1 MSMAINKNIL
11 RKTGK
16 IFLWILTVILSLVL
30 LLIIFINLPAGKR
43 TVKNQITK
51 YLSNKLK
58 TRIEIGSVD
67 YSLPKWVELK
77 NVYVEDQKKD
87 TLFYGEQLSVDLD
100 MVKLLQG
107 NTEIHKVLFKN
118 IVGNISRTPNDSVFN
133 YQFIVNAFTG
143 NKSTTPNTDTAEM
156 KLSLDRLIF
165 ENVGLNFKDEYAGNN
180 FQAVIKNLEVTTTNF
195 HPDRVIFG
203 INEFTASGVKFHMN
217 TYKELPA
224 ENAPVSARDSV
235 VKSPYELFISA
246 SNINLRDVDVLI
258 DNKVSG
264 MYYSNNVTHL
274 TGKNILF
281 TIGSSTGTA
290 DELSLDSSSIVFSAP
305 KKIPEKIKTDSAVA
319 PAIPWLFAAKNLNI
333 RNTNIK
339 YDDNNI
345 ARAGGLDFSHLNAKN
360 ITAAVAGFKFS
371 KDTTS
376 ALVNQFRFSDT
387 SGFALDTTHVN
398 FLMTDTLISATE
410 LYVKTPRSLI
420 QKSFSIRF
428 DSLAAMT
435 TVPQNSLV
443 NATLINSTISFNDL
457 YLLSPALETSLPKAQ
472 FANQFLNVNTEL
484 RGNLQR
490 LYIPYL
496 QLSGLSGSKLSG
508 SGTVYNISDPKKLSY
523 DLYFNQMNLFKKDLL
538 KFVPPEN
545 QKQLASLPDI
555 INLKGRVKGNMNDVI
570 ADISASAKD
579 MSFTGR
585 VGLKN
590 FMDPARIVY
599 NIAISKATVSKNV
612 IAGFLPPE
620 LLQQLELPAQVSAS
634 GKFDGNTDNIT
645 MDLKAGSSYGPLT
658 VKGYIKN
665 MQDPQRANYDL
676 ALSTPGFAVGRLI
689 KQDSV
694 IGNVAGNF
702 KAKGKGYDYKTMRSS
717 ITADVASLE
726 YNKYTYRNALINADL
741 NNGLIKSTGNIN
753 DDNLKLNYA
762 LNANVKNQYPTISG
776 EIRVDTARL
785 NALHLTKDTLNF
797 SASAVIDSKSLQPRS
812 LDASLLIDSLRM
824 QSGTKFY
831 QLDSASLIASSVNG
845 IDSIVLKAP
854 FADIHAG
861 GAFDYDKIGT
871 SIQNYVNNYYKIPGY
886 TPVTTNIPEQQFAV
900 KGVIRQSPIITG
912 FVPGLNNY
920 SDINFTGSYTS
931 ADTDSAL
938 NFNATIPMVSYTDAR
953 LANGTIGIN
962 SKNGR
967 INYAAAFDTLTTA
980 GNVLYASRISGGAAK
995 DSISLTAVTK
1005 DETNRDWFGLSGSA
1019 YVKDETYSFRM
1030 QDTLILNYEKWNVA
1044 PDNYISYS
1052 PQGIIVNNLLL
1063 TSDTARISLRSQQP
1077 VANSPIDIDI
1087 ANFNLRSIS
1096 SIVNKDTTLVAGIL
1110 NVKAN
1115 VSDLDKA
1122 LPGFT
1127 GTATVTNLEFMQHPV
1142 GNITANAQKQSEDVI
1157 AANLT
1162 LNGYGNDV
1170 SAKGNYYLNGTD
1182 QQFDADLNL
1191 HPLSFKTIETFSAG
1205 QITDAAGSISGNI
1218 KLNGKFTDPHYNGTV
1233 NFDTTRFALAML
1245 GTPYFIDKQS
1255 VHFNYPAITFPAFTV
1270 KDSSGN
1276 DMVLNGSITSKSLM
1290 EYDLDM
1296 KIKANDFAIV
1306 NARRAVNSQAYG
1318 FAAIDADVAITGTSA
1333 KPNIDGDI
1341 SLNDKTDI
1349 HIVLPEASYAKND
1362 GATIVRFID
1371 RDTFDLSMPALG
1383 FEPAQQAPAAFAQ
1396 FLNYNLNIE
1405 VGKAASVTILVDPST
1420 GDEILM
1426 KGDARLNAGVD
1437 PGGNLVLAGVYA
1449 LDSGYY
1455 DMHYQIINRKFN
1467 LIRGSTITFAGEPL
1481 NATANI
1487 TAQYIANT
1495 SSKDLLDNEV
1505 TDVSSTLANSFN
1517 QQLPFRVMLY
1527 LTGRL
1532 SKPDINFDI
1541 QLPESNSLL
1550 NNDLRTTIE
1559 NKLAQIR
1566 QDPASVNKQVFS
1578 LLLLGRFVGEQ
1589 SSDFFK
1595 GNGGDFSNLARQSVS
1610 SFLSSA
1616 LNEIAADLFKGIDVD
1631 LNLNSYNDYSNG
1643 GNTERTDLNVAVS
1656 KSFANNRLTVTVGQN
1671 FGLEGQDAGAK
1682 AAGANTGFKPD
1693 VSVAYKL
1700 SADGRY
1706 MIRAY
1711 TRNQFEVDLDGYVVE
1726 TGVAFLVTMDYEKF
1740 NELFRKKRNKK

>member
-1 MSMAINKNIL
+1 MATNKNIL
-11 RKTGK
+11 RKIAK
-16 IFLWILTVILSLVL
+16 VFLWILTIVLGLVL
-30 LLIIFINLPAGKR
+30 IVFIFINTSAGKKVVR
-43 TVKNQITK
+43 DQVVK
-51 YLSNKLK
+51 YLNNKLK
-58 TRIEIGSVD
+58 TKVEIGSVD

-100 MVKLLQG
+100 MIKLIQG

-118 IVGNISRTPNDSVFN
+118 MVGNINRTPNDSVFN

-180 FQAVIKNLEVTTTNF
+180 FQAVIKNLEVTTDNF
-195 HPDRVIFG
+195 HPDRVNFG
-203 INEFTASGVKFHMN
+203 IKDFIASGVKFHMN

-224 ENAPVSARDSV
+224 ENATISAADSV
-235 VKSPYELFISA
+235 TKSPYELFISA
-246 SNINLRDVDVLI
+246 NNINLRDVDVLI

-274 TGKNILF
+274 AGSNVLF
-281 TIGSSTGTA
+281 SIGQAKGTA
-290 DELSLDSSSIVFSAP
+290 DELLLDSSSIVFSAP
-305 KKIPEKIKTDSAVA
+305 KKIIDVVKTDSAVA
-319 PAIPWLFAAKNLNI
+319 PATPWLFAAKNLRI
-333 RNTNIK
+333 SNTNIK
-339 YDDNNI
+339 YDDNNV

-360 ITAAVAGFKFS
+360 ITAAVSGFKFS

-376 ALVNQFRFSDT
+376 ALINQFAFSDT

-410 LYVKTPRSLI
+410 LFVKTPRSLI
-420 QKSFSIRF
+420 QKSLSIRF

-435 TVPQNSLV
+435 TAPQNSLV
-443 NATLINSTISFNDL
+443 NAELTNTTISFNDL
-457 YLLSPALETSLPKAQ
+457 YLLSPALEKSLPKAQ

-496 QLSGLSGSKLSG
+496 QLSGLSGSRISG

-523 DLYFNQMNLFKKDLL
+523 DLYFNQINLFKKDLM
-538 KFVPPEN
+538 KFVPPAN
-545 QKQLASLPDI
+545 QAQLANLPDV
-555 INLKGRVKGNMNDVI
+555 INLKGKVVGNMNDLI

-579 MSFTGR
+579 LSFTGR
-585 VGLKN
+585 IGLKN
-590 FMDPARIVY
+590 ITDPTRLAY
-599 NIAISKATVSKNV
+599 NLAISKATVSRNV
-612 IAGFLPPE
+612 IEGFLPPE
-620 LLQQLELPAQVSAS
+620 LLQQLELPAQISAA
-634 GKFDGNTDNIT
+634 GKLDGNIDNIT

-665 MQDPQRANYDL
+665 IKDPQRANYDL
-676 ALSTPGFAVGRLI
+676 ALSTPGFAIGKLI
-689 KQDSV
+689 KQDTI
-694 IGNVAGNF
+694 IGNIAGNF
-702 KAKGKGYDYKTMRSS
+702 KAKGTGFDYKTMRSS
-717 ITADVASLE
+717 IEADVASLD
-726 YNKYTYRNALINADL
+726 YNKYTYKNALINADL
-741 NNGLIKSTGNIN
+741 NNGLVKSTGKIN
-753 DDNLKLNYA
+753 DDNLKLNYD
-762 LNANVKNQYPTISG
+762 LNANVKSQYPTVSG
-776 EIRVDTARL
+776 HIRIDTARL
-785 NALHLTKDTLNF
+785 NALNLTKDTLNF
-797 SASAVIDSKSLQPRS
+797 SMSAVIDSKNLQPRN
-812 LDASLLIDSLRM
+812 LNASLLIDSLRM
-824 QSGTKFY
+824 QSGAKFY
-831 QLDSASLIASSVNG
+831 QLDSASLIASSANG
-845 IDSIVLKAP
+845 VDSIVLNAP
-854 FADIHAG
+854 FAEVHAG
-861 GAFDYDKIGT
+861 GAFDYDKIGA

-886 TPVTTNIPEQQFAV
+886 TPVTTNIPEQQFAI

-912 FVPGLNNY
+912 FVPGLNAY
-920 SDINFTGSYTS
+920 SDINFAGSYVS
-931 ADTDSAL
+931 ANTDSAL
-938 NFNATIPMVSYTDAR
+938 NFNAAIPMVSYTTTR
-953 LANGTIGIN
+953 LANGAIGIN

-967 INYAAAFDTLTTA
+967 INYAATFDTLTTA
-980 GNVLYASRISGGAAK
+980 GNVLYGSRISGGAAK
-995 DSISLTAVTK
+995 DSISLTAITK
-1005 DETNRDWFGLSGSA
+1005 DEAKRDWFGLSGSA
-1019 YVKDETYSFRM
+1019 YVKDDTYSFRM
-1030 QDTLILNYEKWNVA
+1030 QDTLILNYERWNVA

-1063 TSDTARISLRSQQP
+1063 TSDTAKISLRSQQP

-1087 ANFNLRSIS
+1087 DNFNLRSIS
-1096 SIVNKDTTLVAGIL
+1096 SIVNKDTTLIAGIL
-1110 NVKAN
+1110 DVKAN

-1127 GTATVTNLEFMQHPV
+1127 GTATVTDLEFMQHPV
-1142 GNITANAQKQSEDVI
+1142 GNIKADAQKQSDNNI
-1157 AANLT
+1157 AANMSLT
-1162 LNGYGNDV
+1162 GYGNDV

-1182 QQFDADLNL
+1182 QQFDADLTLN
-1191 HPLSFKTIETFSAG
+1191 PLSFRTIEAFSAG
-1205 QITDAAGSISGNI
+1205 QITGSRGSISGNI
-1218 KLNGKFTDPHYNGTV
+1218 KLDGKFTEPHYNGQL
-1233 NFDTTRFALAML
+1233 NFDTTRFALALL
-1245 GTPYFIDKQS
+1245 GTPYFIDKQK
-1255 VHFNYPAITFPAFTV
+1255 VVFNYPVISFPNFTV
-1270 KDSSGN
+1270 TDSSN
-1276 DMVLNGSITSKSLM
+1276 NTLKLNGSITSRSM
-1290 EYDLDM
+1290 MDYELDM
-1296 KIKANDFAIV
+1296 QINAKNFAVV
-1306 NARRAVNSQAYG
+1306 NAKRAVNSQAYG
-1318 FAAIDADVAITGTSA
+1318 FAAIDADVAVTGTSA
-1333 KPNIDGDI
+1333 KPNIDGDV
-1341 SLNDKTDI
+1341 SLNDRTDI

-1371 RDTFDLSMPALG
+1371 RDTFDLAKPALG
-1383 FEPAQQAPAAFAQ
+1383 FEPAQQPASAFAQ

-1405 VGKAASVTILVDPST
+1405 VSKAASITILIDPST
-1420 GDEILM
+1420 GDELLM

-1437 PGGNLVLAGVYA
+1437 PGGNLVLAGTYT

-1455 DMHYQIINRKFN
+1455 DMHYQIIQRKFS
-1467 LIRGSTITFAGEPL
+1467 LIRGSTITFAGAPL
-1481 NATANI
+1481 NATANL

-1495 SSKDLLDNEV
+1495 SSKDLLSNEV

-1527 LTGRL
+1527 LTGPL

-1541 QLPESNSLL
+1541 QLPESNNLL

-1566 QDPASVNKQVFS
+1566 QDPASINKQVFS

-1610 SFLSSA
+1610 GFLSSA
-1616 LNEIAADLFKGIDVD
+1616 LNEIAGDIFKGIDVD

-1671 FGLEGQDAGAK
+1671 FGIEGQDAGAK

-1726 TGVAFLVTMDYEKF
+1726 TGLAFLVTMDYEKF
-1740 NELFRKKRNKK
+1740 NELFRKKKRNKK

>member
-1 MSMAINKNIL
+1 MANTKKIL
-11 RKTGK
+11 KKTGK
-16 IFLWILTVILSLVL
+16 VFLWILTVILSLVL
-30 LLIIFINLPAGKR
+30 LAIIFINLPVGKR
-43 TVKNQITK
+43 TVRNQVVK
-51 YLSNKLK
+51 YLNNKLK
-58 TRIEIGSVD
+58 TKVEIGSVD

-100 MVKLLQG
+100 MIKLLQG

-118 IVGNISRTPNDSVFN
+118 IVGNINRTPNDSVFN

-180 FQAVIKNLEVTTTNF
+180 FQAVIKNLEVTTNNF
-195 HPDRVIFG
+195 HPDRINFG
-203 INEFTASGVKFHMN
+203 INDFTATGVKFHMN

-224 ENAPVSARDSV
+224 ENTPISSPDSV

-246 SNINLRDVDVLI
+246 NNINLRDVDVLI

-274 TGKNILF
+274 SGSNVLF
-281 TIGSSTGTA
+281 SIGQAKGTA
-290 DELSLDSSSIVFSAP
+290 DELLLDSSSIVFSAP
-305 KKIPEKIKTDSAVA
+305 KKTIDSIKIDSALA
-319 PAIPWLFAAKNLNI
+319 PATPWLFAAKNLRI

-339 YDDNNI
+339 YDDNNA
-345 ARAGGLDFSHLNAKN
+345 ARTGGLDFSHLNAKS
-360 ITAAVAGFKFS
+360 ITAAVTGFKFS

-376 ALVNQFRFSDT
+376 ALINQFTFSDT

-398 FLMTDTLISATE
+398 FLMTDTVISATE

-420 QKSFSIRF
+420 QKSLRIRF

-435 TVPQNSLV
+435 TAPQNSLV
-443 NATLINSTISFNDL
+443 NAELTNTTISFNDL

-496 QLSGLSGSKLSG
+496 QLSGLSGSRISG

-523 DLYFNQMNLFKKDLL
+523 DLYFNQINLFKKDLM
-538 KFVPPEN
+538 KFVPPAN
-545 QKQLASLPDI
+545 QVQLANLPDI
-555 INLKGRVKGNMNDVI
+555 INLKGKVVGNMNDLI

-579 MSFTGR
+579 LSFTGR

-590 FMDPARIVY
+590 IMDPTKLGY
-599 NIAISKATVSKNV
+599 NVAISKATVSRNV
-612 IAGFLPPE
+612 IEGFLPPE
-620 LLQQLELPAQVSAS
+620 LLQQLELPAQISAA
-634 GKFDGNTDNIT
+634 GKLDGNTDNIT

-665 MQDPQRANYDL
+665 IKDPQRANYDL
-676 ALSTPGFAVGRLI
+676 ALSTLGFAVGKLI
-689 KQDSV
+689 KQDTI
-694 IGNVAGNF
+694 IGNIAGNF
-702 KAKGKGYDYKTMRSS
+702 KAKGTGFDYKTMRSS
-717 ITADVASLE
+717 IMADVASLD
-726 YNKYTYRNALINADL
+726 YNKYTYKNALINADL
-741 NNGLIKSTGNIN
+741 NNGVVKSTGKIN
-753 DDNLKLNYA
+753 DDNLKLSYD
-762 LNANVKNQYPTISG
+762 LDANVKSEYPTVSG
-776 EIRVDTARL
+776 NIRIDTARL
-785 NALHLTKDTLNF
+785 NALNLTKDTLNF
-797 SASAVIDSKSLQPRS
+797 SVSAVIDSKSLQPRS

-831 QLDSASLIASSVNG
+831 QLDSASLVATSANG
-845 IDSIVLKAP
+845 VDSIVLNAP
-854 FADIHAG
+854 FAEVHAG
-861 GAFDYDKIGT
+861 GAFDYDKIGA

-886 TPVTTNIPEQQFAV
+886 TPAPNIPQQQFAV

-912 FVPGLNNY
+912 FVPGLNAY
-920 SDINFTGSYTS
+920 SDINFTGSYAS
-931 ADTDSAL
+931 ANTDSAL
-938 NFNATIPMVSYTDAR
+938 NFNATIPMVSYTTTR
-953 LANGTIGIN
+953 LANGAIGIN

-967 INYAAAFDTLTTA
+967 INYAATFDTLTTA
-980 GNVLYASRISGGAAK
+980 GNVLYESRISGGAAK
-995 DSISLTAVTK
+995 DSVSLTAITK
-1005 DETNRDWFGLSGSA
+1005 DEVKRDWFGLSGSA
-1019 YVKDETYSFRM
+1019 YVKDDTYSFRM
-1030 QDTLILNYEKWNVA
+1030 QDTLILNYERWNVA

-1063 TSDTARISLRSQQP
+1063 TSDTAKISLRSQQP

-1087 ANFNLRSIS
+1087 DNFNLRSIS

-1110 NVKAN
+1110 DVKAN

-1127 GTATVTNLEFMQHPV
+1127 GTATVTDLEFMQHPV
-1142 GNITANAQKQSEDVI
+1142 GNIKADAQKQSDNNI
-1157 AANLT
+1157 AASMSLT
-1162 LNGYGNDV
+1162 GYGNDV

-1182 QQFDADLNL
+1182 QQFDADLTLN
-1191 HPLSFKTIETFSAG
+1191 PLSFRTIEAFSAG
-1205 QITDAAGSISGNI
+1205 QITGSRGSISGNV
-1218 KLNGKFTDPHYNGTV
+1218 KLDGKFTDPHYNGQL
-1233 NFDTTRFALAML
+1233 NFDTTRFALALL
-1245 GTPYFIDKQS
+1245 GTPYFIDKQK
-1255 VHFNYPAITFPAFTV
+1255 VVFNYPAINFPDFTV
-1270 KDSSGN
+1270 TDSSN
-1276 DMVLNGSITSKSLM
+1276 NTLKLNGSITSKSLM
-1290 EYDLDM
+1290 DYDLDM
-1296 KIKANDFAIV
+1296 KINAKNFAVV
-1306 NARRAVNSQAYG
+1306 NAKRAVNSQAYG

-1333 KPNIDGDI
+1333 KPNIDGDV
-1341 SLNDKTDI
+1341 SLNDRTDI

-1371 RDTFDLSMPALG
+1371 RDTFNLAVPALG
-1383 FEPAQQAPAAFAQ
+1383 FEPAQQPASAFAQ

-1405 VGKAASVTILVDPST
+1405 VSKAASITILIDPST
-1420 GDEILM
+1420 GDELLM

-1437 PGGNLVLAGVYA
+1437 PGGNLVLAGTYT

-1455 DMHYQIINRKFN
+1455 DMHYQIIQRKFT

-1481 NATANI
+1481 NATANL

-1495 SSKDLLDNEV
+1495 SSKDLLSNEV

-1517 QQLPFRVMLY
+1517 QQLPFRVILY

-1541 QLPESNSLL
+1541 QLPESNNLL

-1566 QDPASVNKQVFS
+1566 QDPASINKQVFS

-1610 SFLSSA
+1610 GFLSSA
-1616 LNEIAADLFKGIDVD
+1616 LNEIAGDIFKGIDVD

-1656 KSFANNRLTVTVGQN
+1656 KSFANNRLTITVGQN
-1671 FGLEGQDAGAK
+1671 FGIEGQDAGAK

-1740 NELFRKKRNKK
+1740 NELFRKKKRNKK